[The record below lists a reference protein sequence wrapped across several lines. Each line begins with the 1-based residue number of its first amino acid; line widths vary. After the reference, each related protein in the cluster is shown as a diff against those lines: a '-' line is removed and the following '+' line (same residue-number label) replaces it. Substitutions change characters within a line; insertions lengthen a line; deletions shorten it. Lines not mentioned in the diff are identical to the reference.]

1 MSGNLLKKEGLRPKP
16 AGSVAST
23 VEAGALFGPASIE
36 DVAIAHT
43 RPDFF
48 NAASDTRREQHQRR
62 LCARSLAEL
71 RLHSYVNLL
80 MIDIFSITCG
90 FLVANLMRFGDP
102 LATAGRQYT
111 LEFAP
116 VFLAIA
122 FTGGAYAVEVLEQP
136 RNGVVR
142 VLRAIALAAFAVLLA
157 FFYTKTS
164 AVMSRAVF
172 GIGVVAGAAFSVTGR
187 YFFGMYLGKRHG
199 WKFQNEVL
207 IVDGTAVVPPPSA
220 IVLYAETAGV
230 SPYAND
236 PELADRIG
244 QLLEGS
250 DRIVLAC
257 SAERRTAWLK
267 TLKGV
272 GVDVEVLTPE
282 LDTLGALGLRATAS
296 GSAVL
301 IAAGPLGLRDRIV
314 KRTLDLMVALLLLI
328 LLAPL
333 MLLTA
338 VAIKATSEGP
348 VFFRQRRIGRGNHPF
363 EVLKF
368 RTMRANVCDE
378 QGLRSASRNDD
389 RVTSVGAVLRH
400 WSLDELPQ
408 LLNVLK
414 GDMSI
419 VGPRPHAV
427 GSTAENDFFW
437 NVDDRYWQRGAVK
450 PGITGLAQVRGFRGA
465 TDTRKDLSDRVQS
478 DLEYLADWSVW
489 KDVAIIIRT
498 IRVLAHPNAF

>member
-1 MSGNLLKKEGLRPKP
+1 MSSGVLKKEVLPP
-16 AGSVAST
+16 AAITAAAVADG
-23 VEAGALFGPASIE
+23 AALFGPASVDE
-36 DVAIAHT
+36 LVAGHT
-43 RPDFF
+43 ATYE
-48 NAASDTRREQHQRR
+48 AANDQSARRIQQR
-62 LCARSLAEL
+62 LCPYSLGRL
-71 RLHSYVNLL
+71 RLHSYVSLL
-80 MIDIFSITCG
+80 LIDLLSIVCG
-90 FLVANLMRFGDP
+90 FLAGNFMRFGDP
-102 LATAGRQYT
+102 LATAGLQYT
-111 LEFAP
+111 LDFLP

-122 FTGGAYAVEVLEQP
+122 FSGGAYAVEVLEHP
-136 RNGVVR
+136 RHGLVR
-142 VLRAIALAAFAVLLA
+142 VLRAMAVAAFALLLG

-164 AVMSRAVF
+164 AVMSRSVF
-172 GIGVVAGAAFSVTGR
+172 GLGVIAAAAFMLAGR
-187 YFFGMYLGKRHG
+187 YVFGMHIGKRHG

-207 IVDGTAVVPPPSA
+207 LVDGTAVMPPPSGT
-220 IVLYAETAGV
+220 VLYADSAGL

-236 PELADRIG
+236 PELADRVW

-257 SAERRTAWLK
+257 SAERRALWLK
-267 TLKGV
+267 MLKGV

-282 LDTLGALGLRATAS
+282 LDHLGALGLRNTAN
-296 GSAVL
+296 GSAILV
-301 IAAGPLGLRDRIV
+301 AAGPLGLRDRIV
-314 KRTLDLMVALLLLI
+314 KRSLDLTVALLLLI

-338 VAIKATSEGP
+338 AAIKVTSDGP

-368 RTMRANVCDE
+368 RTMREDSCD
-378 QGLRSASRNDD
+378 QNGVQSARRDDD
-389 RVTSVGAVLRH
+389 RVTVAGAVLRQT
-400 WSLDELPQ
+400 SVDELPQ

-437 NVDDRYWQRGAVK
+437 DVDDRYWQRGAVK

-465 TDTRKDLSDRVQS
+465 TGTRKDLTDRVQS

-489 KDVAIIIRT
+489 KDVTIILRT
-498 IRVLAHPNAF
+498 IRVLTHQNAF